1 MAVLR
6 VGVVTTLR
14 DAPCRAVVSC
24 TVYAFQRSSSQLA
37 DGVPLL
43 GLVERVPLS
52 NSVGE
57 PGGVEA
63 GSCAWL
69 RAVHVAVDH
78 EHQRLHLWQWCEQ
91 LFGRVGGAR
100 FHICGAVPVA
110 RGLEHPVQ

>member
-1 MAVLR
+1 MDQGQVVRTSVAVLR
-6 VGVVTTLR
+6 VGVVATLR

-57 PGGVEA
+57 PGRRRRGRLV
-63 GSCAWL
+63 
-69 RAVHVAVDH
+69 RVASSGT
-78 EHQRLHLWQWCEQ
+78 R
-91 LFGRVGGAR
+91 GR
-100 FHICGAVPVA
+100 
-110 RGLEHPVQ
+110 